1 MLNYKKVSFYL
12 LFSLML
18 MVLFV
23 DGEVVVDIT
32 VVAKMKF
39 GRKCTRKAIFDIFYC
54 GSNT

>member
-1 MLNYKKVSFYL
+1 
-12 LFSLML
+12 ML

-32 VVAKMKF
+32 VVAKTKF
-39 GRKCTRKAIFDIFYC
+39 DRKCTRKAIFDIFYY